1 MRTTILISLLFLG
14 FISMAQSAKNK
25 GSISAKIIDSETKV
39 PIEMA
44 IVTIYK
50 TGETKAINGVTTN
63 QKGLFT
69 FNSLPEGTY
78 RISVEFI
85 SYKIYFIEKAVI
97 IAAANNLNLGEVLL
111 VPLAN
116 ELSGVTVTSKAPS
129 VQNKIDKL
137 VYNPVNDL
145 SSQGGVATDVLK
157 NVPMVSID
165 IDGKVELQ
173 GNSNVR
179 FLINGK
185 PSSIFGASVSD
196 ALQSIPASQIK
207 NIEVITS
214 PGAKYDAAGTGGI
227 INIVLKDNTVQGINS
242 SVNVS
247 VGTRLEN
254 GSFNLNARKGNFGAG
269 IYFSANKQ
277 LNTITKNSSDRLS
290 YNPSRDTISSL
301 HQAGDSPF
309 TRSSYQ
315 TGLNFNWSISE
326 KDELTATIGL
336 NHFQNNSTANTL
348 LHQQSYLS
356 NGTVLS
362 MVDSERNSAGSFK
375 NDAVDWS
382 TSYKKTFDKKDQE
395 LNILLTSSSGK
406 NTNSSSQETV
416 IQQDN
421 SVSGNRNHNPGQDHE
436 LNLSIDFAYPLAEG
450 FVVEMGSKSTFE
462 NIKSQVVSDT
472 LSIDNV
478 YYNNLGQ
485 SYSFVYKR
493 NIYAAY
499 LSTSFVLFDGFL
511 DGRAG
516 LRYEKTVTTADFGGV
531 SIPDYDTF
539 APSFVLQHK
548 MNDSESLKFAY
559 SYRIERPDFE
569 DLNPFF
575 NISDPHNIST
585 GNPFL
590 KTEVGNRYEIGY
602 NKNFEKGASFY
613 FSGYYRYNTDD
624 IQNLTTFYHEFT
636 IGNSTYTDVTLT
648 RRYNIGTETT
658 FGTSM
663 FGSVPLN
670 KSFSLKGTV
679 ELGERNNSTPGFESV
694 NSFIC
699 RANLNLTC
707 KFSSDMMGEIVGN
720 YRSSQKIIQGERP
733 ASFFYNIAFRKQFLN
748 KNASV
753 GITMANPFNKYLN
766 QESTSYGE
774 SFDQVT
780 IKKIPVQSFGISLSY
795 KFGKLEFKKGESENH
810 DNPVQP
816 EMQ

>member
-1 MRTTILISLLFLG
+1 MRNTILISILFSF
-14 FISMAQSAKNK
+14 FISMAQSTRNK
-25 GSISAKIIDSETKV
+25 GSISAKILDSETKT

-44 IVTIYK
+44 IVTIYRA
-50 TGETKAINGVTTN
+50 GETKAINGVTTN

-85 SYKIYFIEKAVI
+85 NYKIYFIEKAVI
-97 IAAANNLNLGEVLL
+97 TAAANNLNLGEVLL
-111 VPLAN
+111 VPSVN
-116 ELSGVTVTSKAPS
+116 ELSGVTITSKAPA

-137 VYNPVNDL
+137 VYNPANDL
-145 SSQGGVATDVLK
+145 SSQGGAATDVLK

-185 PSSIFGASVSD
+185 PSSIFGACVSD

-227 INIVLKDNTVQGINS
+227 INIVLKDNKVQGINS

-254 GSFNLNARKGNFGAG
+254 GSFNWNARKGNFGAG
-269 IYFSANKQ
+269 IYFNANKQ

-290 YNPSRDTISSL
+290 YNPGRDTISSL

-315 TGLNFNWSISE
+315 TGLNFNWSITE
-326 KDELTATIGL
+326 KEELTATLGL
-336 NHFQNNSTANTL
+336 NHFENNFTANTL
-348 LHQQSYLS
+348 LQQQSYLS
-356 NGTVLS
+356 NRTVLS
-362 MVDSERNSAGSFK
+362 AEDSERNSAGGFK

-406 NTNSSSQETV
+406 NTNHSSQETV

-436 LNLSIDFAYPLAEG
+436 LNLSVDFAYPLADG
-450 FVVEMGSKSTFE
+450 FTVEMGSKSTFE
-462 NIKSQVVSDT
+462 NIKSHVISDT
-472 LSIDNV
+472 LSDDNG
-478 YYNNLGQ
+478 YHNNLGQ

-493 NIYAAY
+493 NIYAVY

-511 DGRAG
+511 DARAG
-516 LRYEKTVTTADFGGV
+516 LRYEKTVTNADFAGV
-531 SIPDYDTF
+531 TIPDYDTF
-539 APSFVLQHK
+539 APSFILQHK
-548 MNDSESLKFAY
+548 INDSESLKFAY

-590 KTEVGNRYEIGY
+590 KTEIGNRYEIGY
-602 NKNFEKGASFY
+602 NKNYEKGANFY

-636 IGNSTYTDVTLT
+636 IGNTIYTDVTLT
-648 RRYNIGTETT
+648 RRYNIGTEAT

-663 FGSVPLN
+663 VGSVPLN
-670 KSFSLKGTV
+670 KRFTLKGTL
-679 ELGERNNSTPGFESV
+679 ELGERKNSTPGFESV
-694 NSFIC
+694 STFLC
-699 RANLNLTC
+699 RTNLNLTC
-707 KFSSDMMGEIVGN
+707 KFSPDMMGEIVGN

-733 ASFFYNIAFRKQFLN
+733 ASFFYNVAFRKQFLN

-753 GITMANPFNKYLN
+753 GITMANPFNRYLN
-766 QESTSYGE
+766 QESASYGE
-774 SFDQVT
+774 SFNQVT

-795 KFGKLEFKKGESENH
+795 KFGKLDFKKEESENH